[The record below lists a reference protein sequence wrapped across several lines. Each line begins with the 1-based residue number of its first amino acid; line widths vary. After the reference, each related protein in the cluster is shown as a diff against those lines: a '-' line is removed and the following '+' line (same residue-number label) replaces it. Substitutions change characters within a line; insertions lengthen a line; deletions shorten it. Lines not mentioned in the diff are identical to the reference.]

1 MREQILNYLENNSRF
16 NLSEMSVLLGIDE
29 TAVANEIA
37 AMEKEGVIRGY
48 LTLIDWEKT
57 SNERV
62 SAMIEVKVTPQ
73 RDRGF
78 DAVAERIYRYDE
90 VDSVY
95 LMSGSFDLMV
105 MIDGSSMREV
115 AMFVANKLST
125 LDSVLSTSTNFVLKK
140 YKDHGTYFVSRKEDE
155 RLQVSL

>member
-1 MREQILNYLENNSRF
+1 MREQILAYLKNNSRF
-16 NLSEMSVLLGIDE
+16 DLSEMAVLLGIDE
-29 TAVANEIA
+29 TQIANEIA
-37 AMEKEGVIRGY
+37 AMEKQGVIRGY

-78 DAVAERIYRYDE
+78 DSVAERIYRYDE

-95 LMSGSFDLMV
+95 LVSGSFDLMV
-105 MIDGSSMREV
+105 LIEGSSMREV

-140 YKDHGTYFVSRKEDE
+140 YKDHGTYFVNESKDE
-155 RLQVSL
+155 RLQVSP

>member
-1 MREQILNYLENNSRF
+1 MREQILSYLKNNSRF
-16 NLSEMSVLLGIDE
+16 DLSEMAVLLGIEE
-29 TAVANEIA
+29 TAIANDIA

-78 DAVAERIYRYDE
+78 DSVAERIYRYDE

-95 LMSGSFDLMV
+95 LVSGSFDLMV
-105 MIDGSSMREV
+105 LIEGSSMREV

-155 RLQVSL
+155 RLRVSP

>member
-1 MREQILNYLENNSRF
+1 MREQILSYLKNNSRF
-16 NLSEMSVLLGIDE
+16 DLAEMAVLLGIEE
-29 TAVANEIA
+29 TAIANEIA

-78 DAVAERIYRYDE
+78 DSVAERIYRYDE

-95 LMSGSFDLMV
+95 LVSGSFDLMV
-105 MIDGSSMREV
+105 LIEGSSMREV

-140 YKDHGTYFVSRKEDE
+140 YKDHGTYFVSEAKDE
-155 RLQVSL
+155 RLQVSP

>member
-1 MREQILNYLENNSRF
+1 MREQILAYLKNNSRF
-16 NLSEMSVLLGIDE
+16 DLSEMAVLLGIDE
-29 TAVANEIA
+29 TQIANEIA

-73 RDRGF
+73 RYRGF
-78 DAVAERIYRYDE
+78 DSVAERIYRYDE

-95 LMSGSFDLMV
+95 LVSGSFDLMV
-105 MIDGSSMREV
+105 LIEGSSMREV

-140 YKDHGTYFVSRKEDE
+140 YKDHGTYFVNESKDE
-155 RLQVSL
+155 RLQVSP

>member
-1 MREQILNYLENNSRF
+1 MREQILAYLKNNSRF
-16 NLSEMSVLLGIDE
+16 DLSEMAVLLGIDE
-29 TAVANEIA
+29 TQIANEIA
-37 AMEKEGVIRGY
+37 AMEKEGIIRGY

-78 DAVAERIYRYDE
+78 DSVAERIYRYDE

-95 LMSGSFDLMV
+95 LVSGSFDLMV
-105 MIDGSSMREV
+105 LIEGSSMREV

-140 YKDHGTYFVSRKEDE
+140 YKDHGTYFVNESKDE

>member
-1 MREQILNYLENNSRF
+1 MRERILGYLKNNSRF
-16 NLSEMSVLLGIDE
+16 DLSEMSVLLGMDE
-29 TAVANEIA
+29 TAIANEIA

-62 SAMIEVKVTPQ
+62 SAMIEVKVTTQ

-78 DAVAERIYRYDE
+78 DSVAERIYRYDE

-95 LMSGSFDLMV
+95 LVSGSFDLMV
-105 MIDGSSMREV
+105 
-115 AMFVANKLST
+115 L
-125 LDSVLSTSTNFVLKK
+125 
-140 YKDHGTYFVSRKEDE
+140 
-155 RLQVSL
+155 

>member
-1 MREQILNYLENNSRF
+1 MREQILSYLKNNSRF
-16 NLSEMSVLLGIDE
+16 DLAEMAVLLGIEE
-29 TAVANEIA
+29 TAIANEIA

-78 DAVAERIYRYDE
+78 DSVAERIYRYDE

-95 LMSGSFDLMV
+95 LVSGSFDLMV
-105 MIDGSSMREV
+105 LIEGSSMREV

-140 YKDHGTYFVSRKEDE
+140 YKDHGTYFVNESKDE

>member
-1 MREQILNYLENNSRF
+1 MREQILAYLKNNSRF
-16 NLSEMSVLLGIDE
+16 DLSEMAVLLGIDE
-29 TAVANEIA
+29 TQIANEIA

-78 DAVAERIYRYDE
+78 DSVAERIYRYDE

-95 LMSGSFDLMV
+95 LVSGSFDLMV
-105 MIDGSSMREV
+105 LIEGSSMREV

-140 YKDHGTYFVSRKEDE
+140 YKDHGTYFVNESKDE
-155 RLQVSL
+155 RLQVSP

>member
-1 MREQILNYLENNSRF
+1 MRDKILGYLEAHGHF
-16 NLSEMSVLLGIDE
+16 DLEEMSILLGMEQVDI
-29 TAVANEIA
+29 ANEIA
-37 AMEKEGVIRGY
+37 AMEKEGIICGY
-48 LTLIDWEKT
+48 LTLINWDKAGTEK
-57 SNERV
+57 V

-78 DAVAERIYRYDE
+78 DSVAERIFRYNE

-95 LMSGSFDLMV
+95 LVSGSFDLMV
-105 MIDGSSMREV
+105 MIEGSSMREV

-140 YKDHGTYFVSRKEDE
+140 YKDHGVYLVEEAKDE
-155 RLQVSL
+155 RMKITP

>member
-1 MREQILNYLENNSRF
+1 MREQILAYLKNNSRF
-16 NLSEMSVLLGIDE
+16 DLSEMAVLLGIDE
-29 TAVANEIA
+29 TQIANEIA

-78 DAVAERIYRYDE
+78 DSVAERIYRYDE

-95 LMSGSFDLMV
+95 LVSGSFDLMV
-105 MIDGSSMREV
+105 LIEGSSMREV

-140 YKDHGTYFVSRKEDE
+140 YKDHGTYFVNESKDE

>member
-1 MREQILNYLENNSRF
+1 MREQILSYLKNNSRF
-16 NLSEMSVLLGIDE
+16 DLSEMGVLLGMDQTEI
-29 TAVANEIA
+29 ANEIA

-78 DAVAERIYRYDE
+78 DSVAERIYRYDE

-95 LMSGSFDLMV
+95 LVSGSFDLMV
-105 MIDGSSMREV
+105 LIEGSSMREV
-115 AMFVANKLST
+115 AMFVADKLST

-140 YKDHGTYFVSRKEDE
+140 YKDHGTYFVSEKTDE
-155 RLQVSL
+155 RLLVTP